1 MFAIA
6 LAIVLYV
13 AAFPCLYGV
22 VRLAVR
28 HGIQDAAEAPR
39 QTAVWQEEILSLR
52 G

>member
-6 LAIVLYV
+6 LTIVLYV
-13 AAFPCLYGV
+13 AAFPFLYGV

-28 HGIQDAAEAPR
+28 HGIRDAAEAPR
-39 QTAVWQEEILSLR
+39 ETAVWQEEISGLR